1 MKTRDIGILIGLGV
15 LVLVTAWYFL
25 IIGPKRDNAS
35 NLHSQAVSEEAKLQQ
50 GKEKLKNIDQ
60 ERQAAKQTESDLLKL
75 NKLIPVDS
83 QVPSM
88 IIELQQ
94 SASDAGVD
102 FLNIKPGTPVSGQ
115 AGTTIVPLELKF
127 EGSFFDVNDFLY
139 RIENYARMEG
149 NDVNV
154 TGRLISVV
162 TLKIGAPDVTGNKLP
177 QLSSTGEVTSGD
189 VGITI
194 DINVYMTS
202 PPPAK
207 TGAAA
212 PSAGSSSSS
221 SSTPNQATT
230 TPGSASTNG

>member
-15 LVLVTAWYFL
+15 VVLVAAWYFL

-35 NLHSQAVSEEAKLQQ
+35 SLHNQAVSEDARLQQ
-50 GKEKLKNIDQ
+50 SKEKLKNIDQ

-83 QVPSM
+83 QVPSL

-102 FLNIKPGTPVSGQ
+102 FLNIKPGTFVSGQ

-162 TLKIGAPDVTGNKLP
+162 TLKMGAPDVTGNKLP
-177 QLSSTGEVTSGD
+177 RLSSTGEVVPGD
-189 VGITI
+189 IGITM

-202 PPPAK
+202 PPPSK

-221 SSTPNQATT
+221 TPNQAKT

>member
-15 LVLVTAWYFL
+15 VVLVTAWYFL

-35 NLHSQAVSEEAKLQQ
+35 SLHNQAVSEDARLQQ
-50 GKEKLKNIDQ
+50 SKEKLKNIDQ

-83 QVPSM
+83 QVPSL

-102 FLNIKPGTPVSGQ
+102 FLNIKPGTFVSGQ

-162 TLKIGAPDVTGNKLP
+162 TLKIGAPDITGKLP
-177 QLSSTGEVTSGD
+177 VLSSSGEVVPGE

-202 PPPAK
+202 PPPTK
-207 TGAAA
+207 TGTAA
-212 PSAGSSSSS
+212 PSGGSSNSS

-230 TPGSASTNG
+230 TPGSASTNGS